1 MLSAH
6 RKSHHFIALI
16 CSRLADENDT
26 AFPMKVFCPTLMI
39 QGDHSLTDVNIKENL
54 PVKNGQSD
62 VLQDEAFPAG
72 LQIQSGLHISELRYR
87 RLFEA
92 ARDGILI
99 LDAVTLKIT
108 DVNPFM
114 TELLGYS
121 HAEFLGKELW
131 EIGLFSDKEASQEAF
146 KELQRTGYLRYEDLP
161 LQATNGKLRDVEFV
175 SNVYEEDSHQVIQC
189 NIRDITDRKLAEKER
204 TLLLVATQSARAE
217 ADSANGIKD
226 EFLATLSHELR
237 TPLTSILGWSHLLTN
252 NNLDKKQ
259 TGHAI
264 EIIARNARAQGRLID
279 ELLDISRIMTGKLCL
294 DLSAVKLAP
303 LIQAVIEDE
312 RPAAEAKSINL
323 KAVLNSN
330 IGPFLGDAD
339 RLQQIV
345 RNLLANAI
353 KFTPNGGDIQV
364 SLERNDSHIAITVN
378 DNGQGIAPE
387 LLPHVFERFR
397 QADSSNT
404 RSNGGLGLGLAIVR
418 QLVELHRGTVTAE
431 SSGDNAGTTFRV
443 MLPLPSFYEV
453 PNAEKTGPKSGRNSP
468 TTGPHSLSGLRV
480 LVVDD
485 ELDTRELVA
494 AVLTTCGA
502 EVVSLGSAT
511 EALDQM
517 ERQRFDL
524 LISDIGMPEMN
535 GYDLIGRIRQLAE
548 EDGGRTPAIALTAYA
563 GIDDRKRALAAGD
576 EMHIP
581 KPFAV
586 AELISAAIFLTE
598 RRRGCR
604 EP

>member
-1 MLSAH
+1 VNSNDVNDDESPA
-6 RKSHHFIALI
+6 RDQAQ
-16 CSRLADENDT
+16 SRLR
-26 AFPMKVFCPTLMI
+26 V
-39 QGDHSLTDVNIKENL
+39 
-54 PVKNGQSD
+54 
-62 VLQDEAFPAG
+62 
-72 LQIQSGLHISELRYR
+72 SELRYR

-175 SNVYEEDSHQVIQC
+175 SNVYDEDTSQVIQC
-189 NIRDITDRKLAEKER
+189 NIRDITDRKRAEKER
-204 TLLLVATQSARAE
+204 TLLLAAAQSARAE
-217 ADSANGIKD
+217 ADSANDVKD
-226 EFLATLSHELR
+226 KFLATLSHELR
-237 TPLTSILGWSHLLTN
+237 TPLTSILGWSHLLTDGK
-252 NNLDKKQ
+252 LDKQQ
-259 TGHAI
+259 TARAI
-264 EIIARNARAQGRLID
+264 ETIARNARAQGRLID
-279 ELLDISRIMTGKLCL
+279 ELLDISRILTGKLCL
-294 DLSAVKLAP
+294 DLRTVKLAP
-303 LIQAVIEDE
+303 LIQAVVDDV
-312 RPAAEAKSINL
+312 RPAADARSINL
-323 KAVLNSN
+323 KAAFNSD
-330 IGPFLGDAD
+330 IGPILGDAD

-345 RNLLANAI
+345 RNLLTNAI
-353 KFTPNGGDIQV
+353 KFTPKGGDVQV
-364 SLERNDSHIAITVN
+364 RLQRNDSHARITVI
-378 DNGQGIAPE
+378 DSGQGIVPE

-404 RSNGGLGLGLAIVR
+404 RSNGGLGLGLSIVR

-431 SSGDNAGTTFRV
+431 SSGENAGTTFRV
-443 MLPLPSFYEV
+443 MLPLPTLHEV
-453 PNAEKTGPKSGRNSP
+453 PNAAEKTDLKSGRNSP
-468 TTGPHSLSGLRV
+468 TTAQHSLSGQRV

-485 ELDTRELVA
+485 EQDTREVVA
-494 AVLTTCGA
+494 ALLTTCGA
-502 EVVSLGSAT
+502 ESVSVGSAA

-535 GYDLIGRIRQLAE
+535 GYDLIATIRQLAE
-548 EDGGRTPAIALTAYA
+548 EQGGRTPAVALSAYA
-563 GIDDRKRALAAGD
+563 GIDDRKRVLAAGY

-581 KPFAV
+581 KPFVA

-598 RRRGCR
+598 RHRGLA
-604 EP
+604 

>member
-1 MLSAH
+1 MSSSTKVVGVKTGHSYVLN
-6 RKSHHFIALI
+6 
-16 CSRLADENDT
+16 ADESPARDQT
-26 AFPMKVFCPTLMI
+26 
-39 QGDHSLTDVNIKENL
+39 
-54 PVKNGQSD
+54 QSQ
-62 VLQDEAFPAG
+62 LR
-72 LQIQSGLHISELRYR
+72 ISELRYR

-121 HAEFLGKELW
+121 HTEFLGKELW
-131 EIGLFSDKEASQEAF
+131 EIGLFSDKEASQAAF
-146 KELQRTGYLRYEDLP
+146 KQLQRTGYLRYEDLP
-161 LQATNGKLRDVEFV
+161 LQTKNGTLTDVEFV

-189 NIRDITDRKLAEKER
+189 NIRDITRRKREEKER
-204 TLLLVATQSARAE
+204 TLLLAAAQSAHAE
-217 ADSANGIKD
+217 ADSANDVKD

-237 TPLTSILGWSHLLTN
+237 TPLTSILGWSHLLTDGK
-252 NNLDKKQ
+252 LDTQQ
-259 TGHAI
+259 TAGAL
-264 EIIARNARAQGRLID
+264 ETIARNARAQERLID
-279 ELLDISRIMTGKLCL
+279 ELLDISRIITGKLHL
-294 DLSAVKLAP
+294 DLRAVPLVP

-323 KAVLNSN
+323 RAILNSD
-330 IGPFLGDAD
+330 IGPFPVDAD

-353 KFTPNGGDIQV
+353 KFTPVRGDVQV
-364 SLERNDSHIAITVN
+364 ILERNDSHIEITVN
-378 DNGQGIAPE
+378 DTGQGIAPE

-404 RSNGGLGLGLAIVR
+404 RTSGGLGLGLAIVR

-431 SSGDNAGTTFRV
+431 SPGENAGTTFRV
-443 MLPLPSFYEV
+443 MLPLPSPHEV
-453 PNAEKTGPKSGRNSP
+453 PNETEKTDPKNERNTP
-468 TTGPHSLSGLRV
+468 TTAQHSLCGLRV

-485 ELDTRELVA
+485 ERDTRELVA

-502 EVVSLGSAT
+502 EVVSVGSAT

-517 ERQRFDL
+517 GRQRFGL
-524 LISDIGMPEMN
+524 LISDIGMAGMN
-535 GYDLIGRIRQLAE
+535 GYDLISKIRQLGE
-548 EDGGRTPAIALTAYA
+548 EHGGTTPAVALTAYA
-563 GIDDRKRALAAGD
+563 GIDDRKRALAAGY
-576 EMHIP
+576 EMHIA
-581 KPFAV
+581 KPFFA

-598 RRRGCR
+598 G
-604 EP
+604 ESGLV

>member
-1 MLSAH
+1 MSSSTKVLQVKNSDSNVVNDDESPTPDQAQ
-6 RKSHHFIALI
+6 
-16 CSRLADENDT
+16 SRLR
-26 AFPMKVFCPTLMI
+26 
-39 QGDHSLTDVNIKENL
+39 
-54 PVKNGQSD
+54 
-62 VLQDEAFPAG
+62 
-72 LQIQSGLHISELRYR
+72 ISELRYR

-92 ARDGILI
+92 ARDGIFI
-99 LDAVTLKIT
+99 LDALTLKIT

-161 LQATNGKLRDVEFV
+161 LQATNGTLRDVEFV

-189 NIRDITDRKLAEKER
+189 NIRDITDRKRAEKER
-204 TLLLVATQSARAE
+204 TLLLAAAQSARAE
-217 ADSANGIKD
+217 ADLANDVKD

-237 TPLTSILGWSHLLTN
+237 TPLTSILGWSHLLTGGK
-252 NNLDKKQ
+252 LDKQQ
-259 TGHAI
+259 TARAI
-264 EIIARNARAQGRLID
+264 ETIARNARAQGRLID

-294 DLSAVKLAP
+294 DLRAVKLAP
-303 LIQAVIEDE
+303 LIQAVVDDV
-312 RPAAEAKSINL
+312 RPAADARSINL
-323 KAVLNSN
+323 KVAFNSN
-330 IGPFLGDAD
+330 IGPILGDPD

-345 RNLLANAI
+345 WNLLTNAI
-353 KFTPNGGDIQV
+353 KFTPKGGDV
-364 SLERNDSHIAITVN
+364 EVCLERNDSHIAITVN
-378 DNGQGIAPE
+378 DSGQGIVAE

-404 RSNGGLGLGLAIVR
+404 RSNGGLGLGLSIVR
-418 QLVELHRGTVTAE
+418 QLVELHRGTIMAE
-431 SSGDNAGTTFRV
+431 SSGKDAGTTFRV
-443 MLPLPSFYEV
+443 TLPIPSLHEV
-453 PNAEKTGPKSGRNSP
+453 PNATEKTDPKSGRNSP
-468 TTGPHSLSGLRV
+468 TTGQHSLSGLRV

-485 ELDTRELVA
+485 ERDTRELVA
-494 AVLTTCGA
+494 ALLTTCRA
-502 EVVSLGSAT
+502 EVVSVGSAT

-524 LISDIGMPEMN
+524 LISDIGMPEMS

-548 EDGGRTPAIALTAYA
+548 EQGGRTPAVALTAYA
-563 GIDDRKRALAAGD
+563 GIDDRKRALAAGY

-581 KPFAV
+581 KPFVA

-598 RRRGCR
+598 RHSGLALDEESPNRFCEESDVG
-604 EP
+604 